1 MTDPTKMLDGI
12 RVLDFTQYLAGPA
25 STRMMVELGAD
36 VIKVEQPPFGDP
48 MRAQAPRKN
57 RRSGSFIQQNRGK
70 RDLCIDLSTDA
81 GVATVRELV
90 GHVDVVVENF
100 TPGVMARRGLD
111 YESLKAINPEII
123 MASVSGFGQTG
134 PMASRGSFD
143 FIAQAYSGI
152 MHVTGDPDGPPMFV
166 GTGLGDTNAGVHAF
180 AGIGYALFH
189 RDRTGEG
196 SHIDI
201 SMVDALFHMHENN
214 VQATSIT
221 DGDYAPM
228 RAGRHYGPVA
238 PAGSFRGPDG
248 WIVLLCGVNQI
259 ANLWDALGQP
269 ELADD
274 PRFATN
280 DTRIDHR
287 DALTEIIETW
297 MATFDS
303 NDAVLA
309 AFEKAR
315 VPCGPVL
322 NPADAIAHEYFVER
336 GMIREARDDL
346 TGPFAIPGFP
356 IAISGQ
362 RPNDDLRAPNLGQ
375 DNTEVLRD
383 ILGYDDATIDDLV
396 KQGVL
401 GSKPR

>member
-1 MTDPTKMLDGI
+1 MTDPTKMLEGV

-25 STRMMVELGAD
+25 ATRLMVELGAD

-70 RDLCIDLSTDA
+70 RDLCIDLSSDD
-81 GVATVRELV
+81 GVAAIKDLV

-111 YESLKAINPEII
+111 YESLRAINPSII

-143 FIAQAYSGI
+143 FIAQAFSGI

-196 SHIDI
+196 SHIDV
-201 SMVDALFHMHENN
+201 SMVDSLFHMHEHN

-221 DGDYAPM
+221 DGEYEPM

-238 PAGSFRGPDG
+238 PAGSFMGPDG
-248 WIVLLCGVNQI
+248 WLVLLCGVNQI
-259 ANLWDALGQP
+259 NNLWEALERQD
-269 ELADD
+269 LAND

-280 DTRIDHR
+280 NTRIEHR
-287 DALTEIIETW
+287 DALTEIIESW
-297 MATFDS
+297 MATFAT
-303 NDAVLA
+303 NDEVLE
-309 AFEKAR
+309 AFERHR

-322 NPADAIAHEYFVER
+322 SPAEAIEHEYFLER
-336 GMIREARDDL
+336 GMIRYVEDEL
-346 TGPFAIPGFP
+346 TGPFAVPGFP
-356 IAISGQ
+356 MAISGH
-362 RPNDDLRAPNLGQ
+362 RPAEDHRAPNLGQ
-375 DNTEVLRD
+375 HNRAVLGD
-383 ILGYDDATIDDLV
+383 LLGYSEDKIIELES
-396 KQGVL
+396 KGVI
-401 GSKPR
+401 GSKDR

>member
-1 MTDPTKMLDGI
+1 
-12 RVLDFTQYLAGPA
+12 
-25 STRMMVELGAD
+25 
-36 VIKVEQPPFGDP
+36 
-48 MRAQAPRKN
+48 
-57 RRSGSFIQQNRGK
+57 
-70 RDLCIDLSTDA
+70 
-81 GVATVRELV
+81 
-90 GHVDVVVENF
+90 
-100 TPGVMARRGLD
+100 
-111 YESLKAINPEII
+111 
-123 MASVSGFGQTG
+123 
-134 PMASRGSFD
+134 
-143 FIAQAYSGI
+143 
-152 MHVTGDPDGPPMFV
+152 MFV

-196 SHIDI
+196 SHIDV

-221 DGDYAPM
+221 DGEYEPM

-238 PAGSFRGPDG
+238 PAGSFEGPDG

-280 DTRIDHR
+280 DTRIEHR
-287 DALTEIIETW
+287 DALTDIIEKW
-297 MATFDS
+297 MATFES
-303 NDAVLA
+303 NTDVLA

-322 NPADAIAHEYFVER
+322 DPAEAITHEYFVER
-336 GMIREARDDL
+336 GMIRTAEDEL

-362 RPNDDLRAPNLGQ
+362 RPDDDLRAPSLGQ
-375 DNTEVLRD
+375 DNAEVLRD
-383 ILGYDDATIDDLV
+383 ILGYDDETIASLTEN
-396 KQGVL
+396 GVL